1 MKRSTKNMKLKQ
13 KCPHKLSKSP
23 SQPQAIRYYPTNSE
37 NFGANTIQTPRTK
50 AKQ

>member
-1 MKRSTKNMKLKQ
+1 MKSSTKNMKLKQ

-23 SQPQAIRYYPTNSE
+23 SQPKAIRYYTTNSE
-37 NFGANTIQTPRTK
+37 NFDINTMQTARTK